1 MQQQSTIDDRRVS
14 TRAVYPITERQLDVL
29 RLACE
34 GLRHDEI
41 AARLGLSRRT
51 VEHHKYTL
59 MERCQVRTT
68 AQLVF
73 HAVQQG
79 WLRLDDPV
87 HSSTNRS

>member
-1 MQQQSTIDDRRVS
+1 MHQHSTIDDRNVS
-14 TRAVYPITERQLDVL
+14 TRAGHPITERQLDVL

-68 AQLVF
+68 AQLVL

-79 WLRLDDPV
+79 WLRPDE
-87 HSSTNRS
+87 SAASATNRV